1 MFEESIG
8 LFLYGIATFLSPCSV
23 ALISAYLVYAVG
35 TSKGIRKGLVIGICF
50 ATAMSLVFFILGY
63 ALVSLI
69 PLELF
74 GTRFFYV
81 ISGIL
86 LIIFGFNNLELL
98 GRLNFFNKIDN
109 YLAEKTSTIKIS
121 SITRIS
127 KYNYVLGSFLF
138 GVVISIALGPCSL
151 ALVLPAMLLTI
162 FSAPTPFYGGL
173 LLLAFGI
180 GHAIPVVFLS
190 TLLAT
195 ARQVASNKL
204 ASVGFKLTKIFGVA
218 FLVIGIVMIAYALG

>member
-1 MFEESIG
+1 MFEESIS
-8 LFLYGIATFLSPCSV
+8 LFLYGIATFLSPCSI
-23 ALISAYLVYAVG
+23 ALISAYLIYAAG

-63 ALVSLI
+63 ALTSLI
-69 PLELF
+69 PIKLL
-74 GTRFFYV
+74 GTRFFYA
-81 ISGIL
+81 ISGLL

-98 GRLNFFNKIDN
+98 SRVNFFNKIDI
-109 YLAEKTSTIKIS
+109 YLAEKTNAIKFTAF
-121 SITRIS
+121 TRIS

-138 GVVISIALGPCSL
+138 GVIISIALGPCSL
-151 ALVLPAMLLTI
+151 ALVLPAMLFTI
-162 FSAPTPFYGGL
+162 FSAPTPFHGGL

-190 TLLAT
+190 MLLAT

-218 FLVIGIVMIAYALG
+218 FLIVGITMIAYALG